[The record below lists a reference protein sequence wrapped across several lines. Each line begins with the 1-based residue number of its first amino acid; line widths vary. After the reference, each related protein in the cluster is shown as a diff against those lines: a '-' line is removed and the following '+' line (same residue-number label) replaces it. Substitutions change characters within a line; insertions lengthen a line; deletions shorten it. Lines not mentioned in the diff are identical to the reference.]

1 MSGQHIVV
9 SPNGE
14 IVAEYVTIIFDGQTV
29 GELRDSHYYINE
41 SVDERTFTIVNLQI
55 NEEV

>member
-14 IVAEYVTIIFDGQTV
+14 IVAEYVTIMFDGQTV
-29 GELRDSHYYINE
+29 GELRDRHYFMNESINE
-41 SVDERTFTIVNLQI
+41 RDVHNCEPANK
-55 NEEV
+55 